1 MSESQTR
8 LCWKCGNVIGGQQPC
23 FQGRHGQKGYVCL
36 PCFPDDKKDQA
47 ILDLFRKQRDATD
60 REREATAKAEAA
72 TAKAEAATAKAEAA
86 TAMAEAATAMAQA
99 ATAKAEAA
107 TKREVETRERLQRQ
121 WVTLF
126 DMSKSHSDRMFH
138 KKRIADAAQE
148 NLQEQIEELK
158 KRTRS
163 SGRTNRAAGGAAS
176 GGV

>member
-60 REREATAKAEAA
+60 REREATAKAE
-72 TAKAEAATAKAEAA
+72 
-86 TAMAEAATAMAQA
+86 A